1 MAPVRTDIIVA
12 ATPGQAWGLV
22 TDWTS
27 HSRWIP
33 RTTVTLDSDSP
44 VSAGVG
50 TRFTGRTSL
59 GGGAASG
66 AGTVGRFLGGL
77 GKRVGFDDP
86 MVVTQWQPP
95 DERGNGCCRVLKRG
109 PWLTGWA
116 EVQVAATDG
125 GTRVSWLEDVRT
137 RWVPRFADPLV
148 SAVGSVL
155 FSRVL
160 RKMAA
165 ELASSRPE

>member
-12 ATPGQAWGLV
+12 ATPRQAWELV

-33 RTTVTLDSDSP
+33 LTTVTIDSDSP
-44 VSAGVG
+44 VQAGPS

-59 GGGAASG
+59 GRLLGA
-66 AGTVGRFLGGL
+66 LGE
-77 GKRVGFDDP
+77 RIGFDDP
-86 MVVTQWQPP
+86 MEVTDWQPP
-95 DERGNGCCRVLKRG
+95 DERGNGRCRVVKQG

-116 EVQVAATDG
+116 EVRVGPAGG

-137 RWVPRFADPLV
+137 RWVPRFSDPLV
-148 SAVGSVL
+148 SAVGSAL
-155 FSRVL
+155 FSHVL

>member
-12 ATPGQAWGLV
+12 ATPRQAWELV

-33 RTTVTLDSDSP
+33 RTRVTLDSDSP
-44 VSAGVG
+44 VPAGEG
-50 TRFTGRTSL
+50 TRFTGRTAL
-59 GGGAASG
+59 G
-66 AGTVGRFLGGL
+66 RI
-77 GKRVGFDDP
+77 GFDDP
-86 MVVTQWQPP
+86 MVVTEWQPP
-95 DERGNGCCRVLKRG
+95 DESGNGRCRVLKRG

-116 EVQVAATDG
+116 EVKVAATDG
-125 GTRVSWLEDVRT
+125 GTRVSWLEEVRT